1 MKINNYFLTFSN
13 STLTDQIRVNWFP
26 FIWAHSQRQFSVIW
40 EILDVDMEDGRQS
53 WRLTATRYHAE
64 SIFYR
69 LRAMIEHLRD
79 ISPQV
84 LTDLLT
90 TRATSALCS
99 CLWLTSPW
107 LRGRY
112 FMSNGLGGG
121 IVSNFLKTI
130 RRIWWIIKK
139 AVMNLYHII
148 NYSPRVPFTMIL
160 VTGVIKLNTTLLEG
174 RLDSTHKRPSCLL
187 TGTHPSPRSV
197 SVWRSVN
204 RSDSL

>member
-1 MKINNYFLTFSN
+1 MKINNNFLTFSN

-26 FIWAHSQRQFSVIW
+26 FIWAHSQRQFSVTW
-40 EILDVDMEDGRQS
+40 EILDVDMEDGHQS

-69 LRAMIEHLRD
+69 LRAMIDHLRD

-99 CLWLTSPW
+99 CFRLTSPW
-107 LRGRY
+107 LRGKILY
-112 FMSNGLGGG
+112 VKWVGGRDRLKL
-121 IVSNFLKTI
+121 SKTI
-130 RRIWWIIKK
+130 RMIWWIIKK

-204 RSDSL
+204 RWDSL

>member
-26 FIWAHSQRQFSVIW
+26 FIWAHSQRQFSVTW

-69 LRAMIEHLRD
+69 LRTMIDHLRD
-79 ISPQV
+79 ISLQV

-99 CLWLTSPW
+99 CLRLTSPW
-107 LRGRY
+107 LRGKILY
-112 FMSNGLGGG
+112 VKWVGGG

-130 RRIWWIIKK
+130 TMIWWIIKK